1 MVTYTTVPHL
11 TDQDVGKV
19 LLANYLQDGDPA
31 GWFRPPFVLDK
42 AFQIAS
48 NDGLTAIVAYRAG
61 EPYSYTVKGI
71 PLVTKT
77 LKYSAIPSI
86 ESGLIATK
94 DGTNGVAITAGVVRY
109 LNSAKEW
116 KEVNVGAQTI
126 LLGVPSTGVETVYIV
141 AYDLETTPKIDAYKP
156 AKSLFDAAPNAA
168 TVDPQEPAI
177 IIARVDLDG
186 AGNVIAIFNDGI
198 HAGLGSTK
206 AEDLREMMGVI
217 QHNIEPTIDSKT
229 KTTLSYSDLP
239 DRYIIGYTNFGK
251 AKQDN
256 RFPYIGAMVD
266 TKPTV
271 VNTEFMDSAGNAI
284 IQASGNIA
292 SQELSRY
299 TSTSN
304 PSGEPLK
311 RSEFVLHPIFVY
323 LDIENTPIINYA
335 IVRSA
340 VVFRKRPLAT
350 DPFAQQIKKYMLEET
365 LGNTEVPQFI
375 TDFCTLCG
383 FLVVDDAM
391 DLRTSIAEALIIP
404 ATEGFSSIQDRPSS
418 IPSPTAADEGFLA
431 IKEGSTINPVG
442 IPVATD
448 KSIFQKTS
456 NGLKV
461 LTPTATTEN
470 LGYLTIYIA
479 NFNAFN
485 GGTDNFYAINEEE
498 ELTLSDSRLADF
510 KTNLISWQIDIRLP
524 SVSFTPSGTTFTV
537 TQEDVFVTC
546 TDDLRVDAR
555 LIPTLLSASQRSR
568 NGQDVTANIIHADS
582 CVTIT
587 SNQKP
592 VLDNNV
598 GIASYTLQNS
608 IFSYAPEFLSSNNLL
623 YHSPNRVNFSGVFGF
638 FQMSYTLSNR
648 NNRIFRTDLDGAV
661 VVNGRFTNF
670 GTPKIIL
677 SPKRFD
683 TTVEKEDAFAYS
695 RLSASDKLKWEEKVN
710 RVKASRES
718 FYASDIQNSILA
730 ALLYSQTS
738 PSVVGTEGTAYPL
751 KYNNIT
757 TGPSRISA
765 TSNTFAKVDILNT
778 GGVIPT
784 NPVTGSLG
792 VIKTIEIVYRKS

>member
-1 MVTYTTVPHL
+1 MVTYTTVPAL

-77 LKYSAIPSI
+77 LKYAAIPSI

-94 DGTNGVAITAGVVRY
+94 DGTSGVAITAGVVRY

-116 KEVNVGAQTI
+116 KEANVGAQTVLI
-126 LLGVPSTGVETVYIV
+126 GVPSTGVETVYIV

-198 HAGLGSTK
+198 HAGLEATK

-266 TKPTV
+266 SKPTV

-299 TSTSN
+299 TSTSKS
-304 PSGEPLK
+304 SGERLK

-340 VVFRKRPLAT
+340 VVFRKRPLAI

-383 FLVVDDAM
+383 FLAVDDAM

-404 ATEGFSSIQDRPSS
+404 ATEGFSSIQDRPSALAAPVAEEDGLLVVKEGDSAVAKGLTAAEDGS
-418 IPSPTAADEGFLA
+418 IYQKTANGFKTINVNKLKYLELNISKLNDFEGYNNNGDIAQSDLAALKSSMLSNSDFSASYTIRRVRSGNQHVIFKPTANTF
-431 IKEGSTINPVG
+431 IKNLP
-442 IPVATD
+442 
-448 KSIFQKTS
+448 S
-456 NGLKV
+456 NGIERYLNYDSKIDIPFPTNLMAKLFDSSFSNVNSLRDKIVHFKVIETCYSDKNRNAGTTAVSACINKNSAIFSFDRNTVSPASSLIELKTRGNLITIQAYYYYV
-461 LTPTATTEN
+461 SNENFRIIDFDLVGATVSNGQFTSYGTIVPKFNPKRFNYDLLPDFTDLTNLNRLSLITNDYQKLQRYFDTNTIQIKAFSQLPNFDEITVPIKKIIQSNSASQVVGSVDSWQMITTGSDAAMAAKGLTPP
-470 LGYLTIYIA
+470 A
-479 NFNAFN
+479 NFN
-485 GGTDNFYAINEEE
+485 
-498 ELTLSDSRLADF
+498 
-510 KTNLISWQIDIRLP
+510 
-524 SVSFTPSGTTFTV
+524 
-537 TQEDVFVTC
+537 
-546 TDDLRVDAR
+546 
-555 LIPTLLSASQRSR
+555 
-568 NGQDVTANIIHADS
+568 
-582 CVTIT
+582 
-587 SNQKP
+587 
-592 VLDNNV
+592 
-598 GIASYTLQNS
+598 
-608 IFSYAPEFLSSNNLL
+608 
-623 YHSPNRVNFSGVFGF
+623 
-638 FQMSYTLSNR
+638 
-648 NNRIFRTDLDGAV
+648 
-661 VVNGRFTNF
+661 
-670 GTPKIIL
+670 
-677 SPKRFD
+677 
-683 TTVEKEDAFAYS
+683 
-695 RLSASDKLKWEEKVN
+695 
-710 RVKASRES
+710 
-718 FYASDIQNSILA
+718 SDIYL
-730 ALLYSQTS
+730 
-738 PSVVGTEGTAYPL
+738 
-751 KYNNIT
+751 
-757 TGPSRISA
+757 
-765 TSNTFAKVDILNT
+765 
-778 GGVIPT
+778 
-784 NPVTGSLG
+784 
-792 VIKTIEIVYRKS
+792 EIVWT